1 MEKIIILA
9 LFIISGETL
18 VILVN
23 VIKVLNDMKAA
34 ISKNFL
40 ELGKRQITISDRID
54 AVSDVFDRLS
64 EPLDRMDKNV
74 SDMANMTED
83 THLKMLYAYN
93 EVSKIKAHGKHA
105 KRCVVPDKNNVT
117 DTDAKNMKVA
127 DEEHVSI
134 NGEISGESVCEG

>member
-105 KRCVVPDKNNVT
+105 KRCVVPSENKATLANAT
-117 DTDAKNMKVA
+117 DTDIKNTEVTS
-127 DEEHVSI
+127 D
-134 NGEISGESVCEG
+134 GLL

>member
-1 MEKIIILA
+1 MEKILILVLIIINAGMFAILA
-9 LFIISGETL
+9 NVVKTL
-18 VILVN
+18 DV
-23 VIKVLNDMKAA
+23 MRTA
-34 ISKNFL
+34 INKNFL

-93 EVSKIKAHGKHA
+93 EIEKVKVHGKHVG
-105 KRCVVPDKNNVT
+105 KDNTNNMKKCVVTSIPCVSSATIDKNKSEQEGTV
-117 DTDAKNMKVA
+117 D
-127 DEEHVSI
+127 
-134 NGEISGESVCEG
+134 NGQY